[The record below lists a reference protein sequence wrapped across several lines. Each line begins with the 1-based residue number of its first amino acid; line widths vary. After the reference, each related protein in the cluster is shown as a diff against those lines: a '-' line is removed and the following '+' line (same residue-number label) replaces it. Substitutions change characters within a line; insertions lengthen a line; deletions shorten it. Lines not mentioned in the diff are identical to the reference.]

1 MYIKKGKKSNIFDL
15 KVKWNNPGVK
25 ERQYAHKWVVW
36 IIDCIINHY
45 NTRYFTPDFQILDYK
60 TEKNQLIN
68 KLIFHKPEEKSQ
80 KKEYYRTIFLIVSVI
95 SAINYKI
102 PFFDYC
108 KKEPKNHFYIE
119 FEKTNM
125 FSEYD
130 GYRDKLLHYLLQ
142 VSTLFFQKDLF
153 HDNLISQSF
162 HLLLKEIFFDN
173 FPIDEVK
180 KGKEQLEGITAME
193 YKKKNNIRFYQ
204 LLELSSK
211 YQERTILYVFT
222 FFERCGFPCS
232 IETILYLEYILGFN
246 PIYALKHTFF
256 YHYE

>member
-1 MYIKKGKKSNIFDL
+1 
-15 KVKWNNPGVK
+15 
-25 ERQYAHKWVVW
+25 
-36 IIDCIINHY
+36 
-45 NTRYFTPDFQILDYK
+45 
-60 TEKNQLIN
+60 
-68 KLIFHKPEEKSQ
+68 
-80 KKEYYRTIFLIVSVI
+80 
-95 SAINYKI
+95 
-102 PFFDYC
+102 
-108 KKEPKNHFYIE
+108 
-119 FEKTNM
+119 M

-256 YHYE
+256 YHYEQLNEIFHQEHISMLELLHEQLSGGILKRYNESPVYEKGINFIINNIKRIKYICN